1 MPNGSKRLKP
11 SVRFL
16 EIIVALTA
24 AANALSAPDRAFL
37 EPGVTA
43 GIRGGRMLHI
53 ECQLPPGDAA
63 KPLLERYL
71 NDPGEWT
78 DYRGLQAVA
87 IPFAKLNIEARGAVL
102 TAIFPQ
108 DTVEADGWLHRVTF
122 KGADGSETWWCIA
135 EWFTGIGTNYHEL
148 MNHPRNANYAETLQL
163 DQVVYIPADLLI
175 PPLKAQIPRSQ
186 NSEEPVFFDADD
198 HELTYGSDKQGPYA
212 LYRLKKGEALYTAV
226 VARFT
231 DYRENAD
238 ILKACDVIQK
248 RSGVRN
254 VHKMGAGQKILIP
267 LEMLSDRYQPAGSER
282 RREYES
288 VQQEAQRLQATRVRA
303 KGLEGVVIIL
313 DPGHG
318 GRDHGAAFPQHG
330 IYEDEINYDIVCRI
344 KRLLETQTKAK
355 VHVTVKDPNQGYAPT
370 DAKRFTHDTDEVL
383 LTSPPYDN
391 YDAKVS
397 ANLRWYLVNHIYRKE
412 RVAGVDERQILFASI
427 HCDALYND
435 KMRGAMVYVPGANY
449 RRNSETP
456 SGSIYNRFEEV
467 RGHREA
473 KSTPSEHRRD
483 EALSRN
489 FAEALLHALA
499 TNNPPIKVHSTGD
512 PIRNVIRQS
521 GGRAY
526 LPAVLRNTMTPTKVL
541 VEVANLTNP
550 TDRERAADPKWRQ
563 WFAEAF
569 VAAVI
574 KHFNS

>member
-1 MPNGSKRLKP
+1 MFRETNRRLQA
-11 SVRFL
+11 SAWLLGMVL
-16 EIIVALTA
+16 ALIA
-24 AANALSAPDRAFL
+24 
-37 EPGVTA
+37 PGVSASTVAVLEDGICA
-43 GIRGGRMLHI
+43 GIRGGRVLYI
-53 ECQLPPGDAA
+53 ECQLPRGDAA
-63 KPLLERYL
+63 RPLLERYL
-71 NDPGEWT
+71 AHPEEWK
-78 DYRGLQAVA
+78 DYRGRTAVA
-87 IPFAKLNIEARGAVL
+87 IPFSKLNMDARRAVL
-102 TAIFPQ
+102 EAIFPE
-108 DTVEADGWLHRVTF
+108 DRADGEGWWHKVVF
-122 KGADGSETWWCIA
+122 KGEEGAETWWSIA
-135 EWFTGIGTNYHEL
+135 EWFTGVGTNYHDL

-163 DQVVYIPADLLI
+163 GQVVFIPVNLLI
-175 PPLKAQIPRSQ
+175 PSLRARCGGGAET
-186 NSEEPVFFDADD
+186 EEPPVFDPGA

-231 DYRENAD
+231 DYRDNAD
-238 ILKACDVIQK
+238 ILKACEVIQK
-248 RSGVRN
+248 RSGIRN
-254 VHKMGAGQKILIP
+254 VHRMGAGQKILIP

-303 KGLEGVVIIL
+303 KELEGVVIIL

-318 GRDHGAAFPQHG
+318 GRDHGAAFPQYG
-330 IYEDEINYDIVCRI
+330 LYEDEINYDIVCRI
-344 KRLLETQTKAK
+344 KQLLETGTRAK
-355 VHVTVKDPNQGYAPT
+355 VYVTLLDPKQGYTPT
-370 DAKRFTHDTDEVL
+370 NATRFTHDTDEIL
-383 LTSPPYDN
+383 LTTPPYDN
-391 YDAKVS
+391 YDAKIS

-412 RVAGVDERQILFASI
+412 RAAGVDDRKILFASI
-427 HCDALYND
+427 HCDALYNE

-456 SGSIYNRFEEV
+456 SGAIYARFEEA
-467 RGHREA
+467 RNNRA
-473 KSTPSEHRRD
+473 ANSTPSEHRRD

-499 TNNPPIKVHSTGD
+499 TNNPPIKVHSMGD

-526 LPAVLRNTMTPTKVL
+526 LPAVLRNTMVPTKVL

-574 KHFNS
+574 RHFNS